1 MRTALDKKL
10 RSQLEAAVEKARDVA
25 ELAAKEELDRL
36 GVGEKQAPDYLSSP
50 QRDQRNRLR
59 AHGRFLGDIRR
70 ASGEQEV
77 FLLVTEIAYE
87 QWHRMLFSR
96 FLAENDLLMYEDG
109 VTALAISDC
118 FDLAEEEAGDSS
130 KGWQYAAN
138 YASKMLPQIFRNDSP
153 ALDLEFSPNHQKK
166 LEKLLEGL
174 DEETFQ
180 AQDSLGWVYQYWQ
193 SKRKD
198 EVNKSEVKIGA
209 KELSPVTQL
218 FTEPY
223 MVSFLLDNALGAW
236 WANQQ
241 LTEQDYATA
250 NSEQELR
257 DKAAIDGVP
266 LEYLRFVRTF
276 TPEQQ
281 AVIDKAEGEEEGIE
295 KPEPEGPWEPAA
307 GKFEQWPENLSEFKT
322 LDPCCGSGHFL
333 VAVFL
338 MLVPI
343 RMQREGLT
351 EQQAI
356 DAVLGENI
364 HGLEL
369 DQRCVEIAVFALA
382 LEAWRYPNSGGY
394 RQLPELHLACSGL
407 SIKAAKDE
415 WKQLGLGKKNLSI
428 ALDWLHKEFSD
439 APVLGSLINPAKSDA
454 ANVVSWNDL
463 SETLNSAL
471 EYEVLKD
478 HSTEEGQ
485 ESLEATVAAQG
496 LAKASTMLAGKYQ
509 WVVTNVPYLSRS
521 KQDDTLKG
529 FIDKHYPAGK
539 SDLAT
544 AFLDRCLEFCDNGG
558 SSSVVIPQNWLFLT
572 SYRKFR
578 EKLLTEET
586 WNIVS
591 RLGAKGFQTPMW
603 DFNVQ
608 LITLTRG
615 NGELDQH
622 GLFSGCD
629 HKHSLRGVD
638 VSKAKSAADKSEKLL
653 DCEIKSVEQAKQFD
667 NPDARI
673 SFELRKSGVLLS
685 KTVSSNKGLETGD
698 WGEYRRFYWEV
709 ECDSNIWSFLQSTV
723 ADTRHYSG
731 RSYVFKWENGTGK
744 LSRIA
749 GELRALPNHEGIR
762 PTRGADAWGR
772 KGISISVMNDLPCSI
787 YNGNKFDANSA
798 VLCPE
803 KESDLEALWAFT
815 SSEEFNI
822 NIRKIDQKMMVTNA
836 TLVKV
841 SFDLERWTGVAK
853 NQYPTGLPQ
862 PYTNDPTQWIFH
874 GHPSGSVI
882 WEKEKKWTT
891 KIDLRIDDTVLQVAV
906 SRLLGY
912 QWPAELDSEMELA
925 DEQRDWVE
933 ESKNILPFADDD
945 GIVCLPAV
953 RGEKAADQR
962 LEELLQASYGETWS
976 TQTRNQLLDL
986 VGCKNKSLSFWL
998 QEKFFSQHCKL
1009 FQNRPFIWHIW
1020 DGLKDGFSALVNYHQ
1035 LDKKNLE
1042 RLIYTYLDDWI
1053 RTQSHQQ
1060 NEGVDGAN
1068 ERLVAAQN
1076 LKQRLE
1082 LILEGEAPYDIFV
1095 RWKPLQE
1102 QPIGWNPDLNDGVRL
1117 NIRPFLSVA
1126 GVGKKGAG
1134 ILRSKPN
1141 VHWKKD
1147 RGKDVESA
1155 PWYNLGLEYDGKEG
1169 DRINDHH
1176 LSLAEKNKAKI

>member
-1 MRTALDKKL
+1 MRTALDKQL

-36 GVGEKQAPDYLSSP
+36 GVGEKQAPDYLSQD
-50 QRDQRNRLR
+50 QRDRRNRLR

-77 FLLVTEIAYE
+77 TLLVTEIAYE
-87 QWHRMLFSR
+87 HWHRMLFSR

-153 ALDLEFSPNHQKK
+153 VLELEFSPNHQKK

-174 DEETFQ
+174 DEDTFQ

-241 LTEQDYATA
+241 LNEQDYVNA

-281 AVIDKAEGEEEGIE
+281 ALIDNAEDEGQSIE
-295 KPEPEGPWEPAA
+295 KPEPSGPWEPAA
-307 GKFEQWPENLSEFKT
+307 GKFEQWPENLSELKT

-333 VAVFL
+333 VSVFL

-343 RMQREGLT
+343 RMQREGLS

-382 LEAWRYPNSGGY
+382 LEAWRYSDSGGY

-407 SIKAAKDE
+407 SVKASKEE
-415 WKQLGLGKKNLSI
+415 WKQLGSGKKNLTI
-428 ALDWLHKEFSD
+428 ALDWMHKEFND
-439 APVLGSLINPAKSDA
+439 APVLGSLIDPRRSNASKIVDWEELEIAISGA
-454 ANVVSWNDL
+454 L
-463 SETLNSAL
+463 SIDRASEI
-471 EYEVLKD
+471 
-478 HSTEEGQ
+478 EEG
-485 ESLEATVAAQG
+485 AGIVAQG
-496 LAKASTMLAGKYQ
+496 LAKTAVLLTDKYH
-509 WVVTNVPYLSRS
+509 WVVTNVPYLALRKMTDILSGYVTERYPS
-521 KQDDTLKG
+521 TKQNLACV
-529 FIDKHYPAGK
+529 FIERCEEFLIPGG
-539 SDLAT
+539 T
-544 AFLDRCLEFCDNGG
+544 ASYVCPQDWIFLD
-558 SSSVVIPQNWLFLT
+558 I
-572 SYRKFR
+572 YKKFR
-578 EKLLTEET
+578 ERFLSAQKINVIAKLGVKSFT
-586 WNIVS
+586 
-591 RLGAKGFQTPMW
+591 TPMW
-603 DFNVQ
+603 DMN
-608 LITLTRG
+608 IM
-615 NGELDQH
+615 
-622 GLFSGCD
+622 LFS
-629 HKHSLRGVD
+629 HQNSLSSDDTFVGVD
-638 VSKAKSAADKSEKLL
+638 LSKFISAEEKEKNIDSELVVTISQSAQLK
-653 DCEIKSVEQAKQFD
+653 
-667 NPDARI
+667 NPDGRI
-673 SFELRKSGVLLS
+673 VFEDLGEVDSLGTYADALMGVSTGDGVRFHCAWWEIPFNSGDWEFIQG
-685 KTVSSNKGLETGD
+685 TVSNSVPYGGRTEAIFWQKEKGEIAALADSVKHLNHSAQNWQRGRSSWNKVGVTISQMGDLPATIYTGD
-698 WGEYRRFYWEV
+698 IYDCNCCAIIPYDPDDIAPLWLYSVSTEF
-709 ECDSNIWSFLQSTV
+709 SNNV
-723 ADTRHYSG
+723 
-731 RSYVFKWENGTGK
+731 
-744 LSRIA
+744 
-749 GELRALPNHEGIR
+749 
-762 PTRGADAWGR
+762 
-772 KGISISVMNDLPCSI
+772 
-787 YNGNKFDANSA
+787 
-798 VLCPE
+798 
-803 KESDLEALWAFT
+803 
-815 SSEEFNI
+815 
-822 NIRKIDQKMMVTNA
+822 RKINQALKVPPK
-836 TLVKV
+836 TLLKIP
-841 SFDLERWTGVAK
+841 FDRDK
-853 NQYPTGLPQ
+853 
-862 PYTNDPTQWIFH
+862 WIAEVDRKFPNGMPKPFSNEMQEWVFH
-874 GHPSGSVI
+874 GHPCGSVI
-882 WEKEKKWTT
+882 WDEEVKKTSKADFRT
-891 KIDLRIDDTVLQVAV
+891 DKTVLQVSIA
-906 SRLLGY
+906 RLLGY
-912 QWPAELDSEMELA
+912 RWPAELDSEIELA
-925 DEQRDWVE
+925 DEQREWVE
-933 ESKNILPFADDD
+933 ESKKLFSFADDD

-953 RGEKAADQR
+953 RGEKPADQR
-962 LEELLQASYGETWS
+962 LEELLQAAYDDSWS
-976 TQTRNQLLDL
+976 TQIRNQLLET
-986 VGCKNKSLSFWL
+986 VGCKNKSLEFWL
-998 QEKFFSQHCKL
+998 REKFFEQHCKM
-1009 FQNRPFIWHIW
+1009 FGNRPFIWHIW

-1060 NEGVDGAN
+1060 SEGVDGAI

-1076 LKQRLE
+1076 LKQQLE
-1082 LILEGEAPYDIFV
+1082 KILEGEAPYDIFV
-1095 RWKPLQE
+1095 RWKSLAE
-1102 QPIGWNPDLNDGVRL
+1102 QPFGWSPDLNDGVRL
-1117 NIRPFLSVA
+1117 NIRPFMTA
-1126 GVGKKGAG
+1126 GVLRHNKKPKLN
-1134 ILRSKPN
+1134 I
-1141 VHWKKD
+1141 HWNKD

-1176 LSLAEKNKAKI
+1176 LLLAEKQNAKA